1 LDPRIRKGIN
11 LFRIGFGYDVHQ
23 LVEGRPLIL
32 GGVEIPYP
40 FGLEG
45 HSDADVLTHAVI
57 DAIIG
62 ALGAG
67 DIGQHFPDT
76 DPEYKGVSSLSML
89 ITVMDRVKGD
99 GYRLNNLDATITA
112 QAPKLAPQL
121 SDMRER
127 LAEALEASVARVN
140 IKATTSEGLGFCG
153 RREGMEAFAV
163 VSLVKAE

>member
-1 LDPRIRKGIN
+1 M
-11 LFRIGFGYDVHQ
+11 
-23 LVEGRPLIL
+23 L

-76 DPEYKGVSSLSML
+76 DPKYKGVSSISML
-89 ITVMDRVKGD
+89 RTVMDRVKDD
-99 GYRLNNLDATITA
+99 GYRLNNLDTTITA
-112 QAPKLAPQL
+112 QAPKLAPHL
-121 SDMRER
+121 SNMRER
-127 LAEALEASVARVN
+127 LAQTLEASVSQIN

-163 VSLVKAE
+163 VSLVKE

>member
-1 LDPRIRKGIN
+1 M
-11 LFRIGFGYDVHQ
+11 FRIGFGYDVHR

-45 HSDADVLTHAVI
+45 HSDADVLTHAII

-76 DPEYKGVSSLSML
+76 DPKYKGVSSLSML
-89 ITVMDRVKGD
+89 RTVMDLIKDD
-99 GYRLNNLDATITA
+99 GYRLNNLDTTITA
-112 QAPKLAPQL
+112 QAPKLAPHL
-121 SDMRER
+121 SNMRER
-127 LAEALEASVARVN
+127 LAQTLEASVSQIN

-163 VSLVKAE
+163 VSLVKE

>member
-1 LDPRIRKGIN
+1 M
-11 LFRIGFGYDVHQ
+11 
-23 LVEGRPLIL
+23 L

-76 DPEYKGVSSLSML
+76 DPKYKGVSSISML
-89 ITVMDRVKGD
+89 RTVMDLIKDD
-99 GYRLNNLDATITA
+99 GYRLNNLDTTITA
-112 QAPKLAPQL
+112 QAPKLAPHL
-121 SDMRER
+121 SNMRER
-127 LAEALEASVARVN
+127 LAQTLEVSVSQIN

-163 VSLVKAE
+163 VSLVKE

>member
-1 LDPRIRKGIN
+1 M
-11 LFRIGFGYDVHQ
+11 FRIGFGYDVHR

-45 HSDADVLTHAVI
+45 HSDADVLTHAII

-76 DPEYKGVSSLSML
+76 DPKYKGVSSLSML
-89 ITVMDRVKGD
+89 RTVMDLIKDD
-99 GYRLNNLDATITA
+99 GYRLNNLDTTITA
-112 QAPKLAPQL
+112 QAPKLAPHL
-121 SDMRER
+121 SNMRER
-127 LAEALEASVARVN
+127 LAQTLEASVSQIN

-153 RREGMEAFAV
+153 KREGMEAFAV
-163 VSLVKAE
+163 VSLVKE

>member
-1 LDPRIRKGIN
+1 M
-11 LFRIGFGYDVHQ
+11 FRIGFGYDVHR

-76 DPEYKGVSSLSML
+76 DPKYKGVSSISML
-89 ITVMDRVKGD
+89 RTVMDLIKDD
-99 GYRLNNLDATITA
+99 GYRLNNLDTTITA
-112 QAPKLAPQL
+112 QAPKLAPHL
-121 SDMRER
+121 SNMRER
-127 LAEALEASVARVN
+127 LAQTLEASVSQIN

-163 VSLVKAE
+163 VSLVKE

>member
-1 LDPRIRKGIN
+1 M
-11 LFRIGFGYDVHQ
+11 FRIGFGYDVHR

-45 HSDADVLTHAVI
+45 HSDADVLTHAII

-89 ITVMDRVKGD
+89 GTVMDRVKGD

-112 QAPKLAPQL
+112 QAPKLALQL

-127 LAEALEASVARVN
+127 LAEALEASVSRVN

-163 VSLVKAE
+163 ISLVKAE

>member
-1 LDPRIRKGIN
+1 M
-11 LFRIGFGYDVHQ
+11 FRIGFGYDVHR

-45 HSDADVLTHAVI
+45 HSDADVLTHAII

-76 DPEYKGVSSLSML
+76 DPKYKGVSSLSML
-89 ITVMDRVKGD
+89 RTVMDLIKDD
-99 GYRLNNLDATITA
+99 GYRLNNLDTTITA
-112 QAPKLAPQL
+112 QAPKLAPHL
-121 SDMRER
+121 SNMRER
-127 LAEALEASVARVN
+127 LAQTLEASVSQIN

-153 RREGMEAFAV
+153 KREGMEAFAV
-163 VSLVKAE
+163 ISLVKAKTERVNK

>member
-1 LDPRIRKGIN
+1 M
-11 LFRIGFGYDVHQ
+11 FRIGFGYDVHQ

-32 GGVEIPYP
+32 GGVKIPYP

-76 DPEYKGVSSLSML
+76 DPKYKGVSSLSML
-89 ITVMDRVKGD
+89 RIVMDRVKGD
-99 GYRLNNLDATITA
+99 GYRLNNLDTTITA
-112 QAPKLAPQL
+112 QAPKLAPHL
-121 SDMRER
+121 SNMRER
-127 LAEALEASVARVN
+127 LAQTLEASVSQIN

-163 VSLVKAE
+163 VSLVKE

>member
-1 LDPRIRKGIN
+1 M
-11 LFRIGFGYDVHQ
+11 
-23 LVEGRPLIL
+23 IL

-76 DPEYKGVSSLSML
+76 DPKYKGVSSLSML
-89 ITVMDRVKGD
+89 RTVMDLIKDD
-99 GYRLNNLDATITA
+99 GYRLNNLDTTITA
-112 QAPKLAPQL
+112 QAPKLAPHL
-121 SDMRER
+121 SNMRER
-127 LAEALEASVARVN
+127 LAQTLEASVSQIN